1 MDVAWLVLDSLSYA
15 ATPFADDGP
24 DTMPKFASLAEE
36 RGVVFDRAYAPGPS
50 SPSSHG
56 SFFTN
61 ELPSTTGMHEATPYF
76 EGGLQTIAGALSDHR
91 SLLISANPFIFN
103 GLDREFDEADD
114 LRSQQYAVFPE
125 ATDPLRYTMRTDH
138 DSPRE
143 RWIGFLLDGGKPIR
157 SLVNGLKYK
166 LWFRNQEGAIPRQ
179 LPHDEQRY
187 QYAGTI
193 DRRVRRFLDRTDGD
207 RLVVANYMDVH
218 PPFDASDEALDRF
231 APGEDREELPLEV
244 SGQEVLRRV
253 NEGDAEAEAQMTKL
267 YHATIWDLDRHVTPL
282 IEELLADNTMV
293 VVTADHGNWFRRR
306 EEFETELIHVPLVVF
321 APGEDARR
329 VDQTVTIR
337 HLPTTTTNVLGLD
350 GPFSGESLLDVDD
363 HQLSITESIH
373 EAESDSP
380 VAARS
385 GEAEGVLHDVAAIRG
400 DARVEV
406 VEDEFT
412 EVSGSDD
419 DCAELGEA
427 IEGLRAGGYQSGR
440 ADIEYDDAVEDRLE
454 DLGYV

>member
-15 ATPFADDGP
+15 ATPFTEDGP
-24 DTMPKFASLAEE
+24 DTMPNFASLAED
-36 RGVVFDRAYAPGPS
+36 RGVTFDRAYSPGPS

-76 EGGLQTIAGALSDHR
+76 EGDMPTIAGALPDHR

-103 GLDREFDEADD
+103 GLGREFDEVDD
-114 LRSQQYAVFPE
+114 LRSQQYSVFPE
-125 ATDPLRYTMRTDH
+125 ATDPLRYTMRTNH

-143 RWIGFLLDGGKPIR
+143 RWIGFLFDDGKPIR

-166 LWFRNQEGAIPRQ
+166 LWFRNQAGAIPRQ

-193 DRRVRRFLDRTDGD
+193 GRRVRQFLDRTDGD
-207 RLVVANYMDVH
+207 RFVVANYMDVH

-231 APGEDREELPLEV
+231 APDETREDLPLEV
-244 SGQEVLRRV
+244 SGQEVLRLV
-253 NEGDAEAEAQMTKL
+253 NEGDDEAEAQMTKL

-282 IEELLADNTMV
+282 IEELLADETMV

-321 APGEDARR
+321 APGEDSRCIDR
-329 VDQTVTIR
+329 TVNIR
-337 HLPTTTTNVLGLD
+337 HLPSTTMNVLGMD
-350 GPFSGESLLDVDD
+350 DPFTGDSLLDIDD

-373 EAESDSP
+373 EAKSDSP

-385 GEAEGVLHDVAAIRG
+385 GQSEGVLHDVAAIRG
-400 DARVEV
+400 DSRVEV
-406 VEDEFT
+406 VDDEFT
-412 EVSGSDD
+412 ELRGSEA
-419 DCAELGEA
+419 DCAELRET
-427 IEGLRAGGYQSGR
+427 IKEIRAGGYQSGR
-440 ADIEYDDAVEDRLE
+440 ENIEYDDAVEERLE